1 MVIIEMMPAHHTSG
15 ARGLAMETKMPLVP
29 CIRATVCP
37 QGWVLV
43 PAIILR
49 LLLACDPTFRC
60 GLRAV
65 VVSAE
70 DLEHYGDV
78 FLVLYRVTYV
88 AFYPCSVRSRTA
100 SGEDAF
106 AHLLGDGKVRYPVA
120 VDVPDLALT
129 TMERDGAKP
138 ARSRGDAGPAENLL
152 LNGYHVA
159 VHDFSL
165 PGGFDDALRSTAPFF
180 RQLNF

>member
-1 MVIIEMMPAHHTSG
+1 MK
-15 ARGLAMETKMPLVP
+15 TKMPLVP
-29 CIRATVCP
+29 RTRAFVCL
-37 QGWVLV
+37 QGWVLG

-49 LLLACDPTFRC
+49 LLLACGPTFRC

-70 DLEHYGDV
+70 DLEHHGDV
-78 FLVLYRVTYV
+78 FLVLYRVAYV
-88 AFYPCSVRSRTA
+88 AFYPCSVRLRTA

-129 TMERDGAKP
+129 IMERDGAKP
-138 ARSRGDAGPAENLL
+138 ARGRGDAGPA
-152 LNGYHVA
+152 
-159 VHDFSL
+159 
-165 PGGFDDALRSTAPFF
+165 
-180 RQLNF
+180 